1 MKKILTVV
9 LCAVALAGPARASG
23 LQVIANPGIPVAALN
38 ADEIKDIFL
47 GAKTSIGSASV
58 EPVLG
63 QASETHELFLKT
75 YVGKSD
81 QALRNHFKTLVFTGK
96 GAQPK
101 AFANDADVVKYVA
114 ATKGAIGYV
123 SESADVSG
131 VKKIQVK

>member
-1 MKKILTVV
+1 MRWKAASACWLS
-9 LCAVALAGPARASG
+9 CAA
-23 LQVIANPGIPVAALN
+23 
-38 ADEIKDIFL
+38 
-47 GAKTSIGSASV
+47 
-58 EPVLG
+58 
-63 QASETHELFLKT
+63 
-75 YVGKSD
+75 GKSD